1 MEAIITF
8 LLFAALLVV
17 FSVFGAYLPRS
28 RKMDEE
34 RIHELIAVSAGLF
47 LGLLLL
53 ILIPEGMEES
63 EEAGIS
69 GHYAMM
75 VLAAAFLLIMVVES
89 YITHNSRS
97 KEDLNHNVG
106 TLGLYVGLGIHAIC
120 DGLILAA
127 LFMAGETVGLMAAIG
142 LCIHKFADMFS
153 LSSVTLMDGGD
164 NSRVMKEL
172 IAFALITPIAGIVF
186 LFLFGDMELEGT
198 LGLPLMFASGT
209 MLYVT
214 TCDILPEAFHEG
226 KELKSVGLVSLG
238 VILMILFFVIFPHFH

>member
-1 MEAIITF
+1 MEALLTF
-8 LLFAALLVV
+8 LLFAVLLVAV
-17 FSVFGAYLPRS
+17 SIIGAYLPRS
-28 RKMDEE
+28 RSMDEE
-34 RIHELIAVSAGLF
+34 RIHALIAVSAGLF

-63 EEAGIS
+63 REAGFS
-69 GHYAMM
+69 DHYSMI
-75 VLAAAFLLIMVVES
+75 VLAVAFLLIMALES

-97 KEDLNHNVG
+97 KEDLSHNVG

-120 DGLILAA
+120 DGLVLAA
-127 LFMAGETVGLMAAIG
+127 LFMAGETVGVMATIG

-164 NSRVMKEL
+164 NSKVMKEL
-172 IAFALITPIAGIVF
+172 IAFTLITPVAGIIFF
-186 LFLFGDMELEGT
+186 LLMGGMELEGT
-198 LGLPLMFASGT
+198 LGLPLMFASGI

-238 VILMILFFVIFPHFH
+238 VILMILFFVFFPHFH